1 MIAPPG
7 TPGAATIV
15 TPNIIM
21 NPAREV
27 KVTGSPDIYM
37 IAIAQAVIFIVL
49 PARWI
54 VAQRGMTKIAMFSR
68 TPFLTACANV
78 TGMVAA
84 EDCVP
89 NAVA

>member
-1 MIAPPG
+1 MLCSNPSAAMIAPPG
-7 TPGAATIV
+7 TPGAAIIV
-15 TPNIIM
+15 TPNIMM

-68 TPFLTACANV
+68 TPFLTA
-78 TGMVAA
+78 
-84 EDCVP
+84 
-89 NAVA
+89 